1 MLIIYADVYVFIG
14 RVEDV
19 RQSQLSSTSLQAECA
34 TILQDLHHLT
44 SILHE
49 FVQLYGENALQIEDS
64 LNGPDRLLP
73 CVVNQ
78 SGSRGRPA
86 YIISKV
92 QLETL
97 IELGFN
103 YSTIARMFGV
113 SERTLLRRRIEYDLP
128 VGAVFTELSDNNLDI
143 AVRDILQVLYM
154 YS

>member
-1 MLIIYADVYVFIG
+1 M
-14 RVEDV
+14 
-19 RQSQLSSTSLQAECA
+19 
-34 TILQDLHHLT
+34 
-44 SILHE
+44 
-49 FVQLYGENALQIEDS
+49 YGENALQIEDS
-64 LNGPDRLLP
+64 SNGPDRLLQ
-73 CVVNQ
+73 CVVSQN
-78 SGSRGRPA
+78 GSRGQPA

-128 VGAVFTELSDNNLDI
+128 VGAIFTELSDNDLDI
-143 AVRDILQVLYM
+143 AVRDILPVCM